1 MTTGELEWRLKRTES
16 IHILL
21 FKDLRDRCGGK
32 QPPVSGCES
41 NSSILQAGRVS
52 FASLRGE
59 PEYQAGRTLL
69 VPQPT

>member
-32 QPPVSGCES
+32 QPLSADVSP
-41 NSSILQAGRVS
+41 A
-52 FASLRGE
+52 ASC
-59 PEYQAGRTLL
+59 
-69 VPQPT
+69 